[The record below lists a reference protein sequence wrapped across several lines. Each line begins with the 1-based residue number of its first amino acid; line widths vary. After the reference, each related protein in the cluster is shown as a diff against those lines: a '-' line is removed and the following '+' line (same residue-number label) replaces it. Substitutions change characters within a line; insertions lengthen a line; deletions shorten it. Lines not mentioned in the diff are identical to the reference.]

1 MRSSGGTSSSRRW
14 MGSGEGERARVLH
27 LPPGHPV
34 PASRARH
41 GDLHKL
47 LVADEQVERKRIM
60 PVNIS
65 QRDKVLEHVSDHVR
79 DRLSA
84 ISNRKPNNDIEY
96 VIAVS
101 ACSELMQLQAWLEEE
116 LKKPLE
122 INKETVHER

>member
-1 MRSSGGTSSSRRW
+1 M
-14 MGSGEGERARVLH
+14 LH

-34 PASRARH
+34 PASRSRH

-47 LVADEQVERKRIM
+47 LVEDEQVERKRIM

-65 QRDKVLEHVSDHVR
+65 QRDKVLEHVRDHVR

-101 ACSELMQLQAWLEEE
+101 TCSELMQLQSWLEEE